1 MRIDPLPGRLAG
13 FAPPMNR
20 WTPWLRRAC
29 GFVLPWL
36 LLASGCVH
44 RTPNPP
50 LAAADLDRGYYFH
63 SHTRPSNS
71 PDTVFILCFSGGGTR
86 AAALSFG
93 VLDQLRQIPLQ
104 REGRTN
110 RLLDEVDAIS
120 SVSGGSVTAAAYAL
134 YGDQTFDLLDHAFL
148 KRNVQQLLFFR
159 VINPFRWPKLMSL
172 TYGRSDLAADLYDEL
187 LFHGSTFRD
196 LSKKPGA
203 FVAMNATDISTG
215 ARFSFTQYQFDLLCT
230 DLAPFRVSQ
239 AVAASSAVP
248 GLLSPIT
255 IDNHAGGCG
264 SALADAVQ
272 LATKPEIKS
281 VGSRARFHFLEMAT
295 YLNATNH
302 PYVHLV
308 DGGVSD
314 NLGIR
319 AVLDGI
325 YAIEANPES
334 RPRANLD
341 RVQRVAIVVVNAYS
355 KPDTGW
361 AKREEGP
368 GSLELAIAG
377 ATVPMD
383 RYSYET
389 VELLKEQVEQWRARQ
404 QQDRGKTPSTK
415 PEVRFYPVIVSFAD
429 LTNATE
435 RAYFLNQPTSFYLPD
450 EAVDRLK
457 EVGGRLLL
465 QSPTFRDFVRD
476 LKGEPPSASTQG
488 APDASASRL
497 VSR

>member
-1 MRIDPLPGRLAG
+1 MNRRPSWIYRILLFTFPALFLAG
-13 FAPPMNR
+13 
-20 WTPWLRRAC
+20 
-29 GFVLPWL
+29 
-36 LLASGCVH
+36 GCV
-44 RTPNPP
+44 RRIPNPP
-50 LAAADLDRGYYFH
+50 LAAADLERGYYFH
-63 SHTRPSNS
+63 SHTRPNNS

-86 AAALSFG
+86 AAALSLG
-93 VLDQLRQIPLQ
+93 VLDQLRQIPLE
-104 REGRTN
+104 RNGRTN

-134 YGDQTFDLLDHAFL
+134 YGDQTFDLLDAAFL

-159 VINPFRWPKLMSL
+159 VINPFRWPKLMSR
-172 TYGRSDLAADLYDEL
+172 TFGRSDLAADLYDEL
-187 LFHGSTFRD
+187 LFRGRTFGD

-230 DLAPFRVSQ
+230 DLTPLRVSQ

-255 IDNHAGGCG
+255 IDNHAGTCG
-264 SALADAVQ
+264 SALAEAVRI
-272 LATKPEIKS
+272 ATQPETKS

-295 YLNATNH
+295 YLDRTNH

-319 AVLDGI
+319 GVLDGI
-325 YAIEANPES
+325 YAIESNPES

-341 RVQRVAIVVVNAYS
+341 LVQRVAIVVVNAYS

-404 QQDRGKTPSTK
+404 HEELGKSPTQR

-429 LTNATE
+429 LTNVTE
-435 RAYFLNQPTSFYLPD
+435 RSYFLNQPTSFYLPD
-450 EAVDRLK
+450 DAVDKLK
-457 EVGGRLLL
+457 QVGGRLLL
-465 QSPTFRDFVRD
+465 QSPTFKDFLRD
-476 LKGEPPSASTQG
+476 LNGEPVHSAATDTNR
-488 APDASASRL
+488 P
-497 VSR
+497 

>member
-1 MRIDPLPGRLAG
+1 
-13 FAPPMNR
+13 MNR
-20 WTPWLRRAC
+20 RNFPIHGAC
-29 GFVLPWL
+29 WIVLPCL
-36 LLASGCVH
+36 LLAASCVH

-63 SHTRPSNS
+63 THSRPNNS
-71 PDTVFILCFSGGGTR
+71 ADTVFILCFSGGGTR
-86 AAALSFG
+86 AAALSLG
-93 VLDQLRQIPLQ
+93 VLEELRRMPLQ
-104 REGRTN
+104 THGATN

-134 YGDQTFDLLDHAFL
+134 YGDQVFDTLDTAFL
-148 KRNVQQLLFFR
+148 KRNVQQLLFLR
-159 VINPFRWPKLMSL
+159 VINPFRWPKLMSR

-187 LFHGSTFRD
+187 IFHHSNFGD
-196 LSKKPGA
+196 LADKPGA
-203 FVAMNATDISTG
+203 FVAINATDISTG

-230 DLAPFRVSQ
+230 DMTPLRVSQ

-255 IDNHAGGCG
+255 IDNHAGRCG
-264 SALADAVQ
+264 SALAEAVE
-272 LATKPEIKS
+272 LATRPETKS
-281 VGSRARFHFLEMAT
+281 IGSRARYHFLEMAT
-295 YLNATNH
+295 YLDVTNH

-334 RPRANLD
+334 RPRANLE
-341 RVQRVAIVVVNAYS
+341 RVERVAIVVVNAYS

-361 AKREEGP
+361 AKRAEGP

-404 QQDRGKTPSTK
+404 REHKGKLLSNQS
-415 PEVRFYPVIVSFAD
+415 EIRFYPVIVSFAD
-429 LTNATE
+429 LTNANE

-450 EAVDRLK
+450 QAVDRLK
-457 EVGGRLLL
+457 EVGGRLLR
-465 QSPTFRDFVRD
+465 QSATFKDFLKD
-476 LKGEPPSASTQG
+476 LKGEPVESAALTRPTEAAWVG
-488 APDASASRL
+488 R
-497 VSR
+497 